1 MVNRLSRRQFLL
13 AAGAAGAAA
22 SLPPA
27 LSQAARAAAVRSSA
41 TEFYFFSSEE
51 AATCAA
57 ICARVVPST
66 HPITGTPAA
75 GAAEAG
81 AVVFIDRLL
90 AAFQLPAS
98 VADNP
103 AIYLRGPYS
112 NRNPYPD
119 YATGEPSTDTPPGF
133 LSPDGQAHF
142 VDIDELQQLAWRMLI
157 EGQDAALAAAPAWLS
172 KTWMTQVKAGT
183 ISGPNPAGFQQ
194 IYRKGLQ
201 AFDAYS
207 SGLFK
212 VPFARASG
220 TEQDLMLEAAGNVV
234 LSNLPLPAPVGPS
247 ADAKTLFPVVVNHT
261 FEGSYG
267 LPEYRGRD
275 TNPLWAEINWDGDT
289 QPLGNSIYDEN
300 LYGPG
305 QGPNEGFGEEGVF
318 VPRGDYREHRPVS
331 FIGPQRG
338 TELTEADIAPLV
350 EAWKR
355 LGIVRTTR

>member
-27 LSQAARAAAVRSSA
+27 LSQAARAAARTA
-41 TEFYFFSSEE
+41 PTRFYFLSAQE

-66 HPITGTPAA
+66 DAITGAA
-75 GAAEAG
+75 APGATEAG

-98 VADNP
+98 EADNP

-112 NRNPYPD
+112 NRNAYPD
-119 YATGEPSTDTPPGF
+119 YATGGPSKQTPAGFVSPG
-133 LSPDGQAHF
+133 GQTHF
-142 VDIDELQQLAWRMLI
+142 VSIDALQQLAWRMLI
-157 EGQDAALAAAPAWLS
+157 EGQEAALAKAPAWLS
-172 KTWMTQVKAGT
+172 KTWIAQVKAGT
-183 ISGPNPAGFQQ
+183 ITGPNPAGFQQ

-207 SGLFK
+207 NGLFK
-212 VPFARASG
+212 VPFAKASS

-247 ADAKTLFPVVVNHT
+247 ADAKTLFPIIVNHT

-267 LPEYRGRD
+267 MPEYRGRD

-289 QPLGNSIYDEN
+289 QPLGNSVYDEN
-300 LYGPG
+300 LWGPG
-305 QGPNEGFGEEGVF
+305 QGPNEGYGEAGVF

-338 TELTEADIAPLV
+338 IELSETDIAPLV

-355 LGIVRTTR
+355 LGIVRETR